1 MISTGTEAPDFT
13 LQDHH
18 GNAVSLQDYR
28 GSYVVLIFYP
38 GDNTLVCTRQLCNYR
53 DNWEE
58 FQQRNIMLLG
68 INPAPVEMHKEFANK
83 YNFPFPLLA
92 DTDRSVGKLYGAI
105 GFLGIT
111 KRAYV
116 LIDPAGKILYSEKEL
131 TALTRKSTYKLL
143 AIFDAI
149 RTKEHV

>member
-1 MISTGTEAPDFT
+1 MISTGSEAPDFT

-18 GNAVSLQDYR
+18 GQAVSLQNYR
-28 GSYVVLIFYP
+28 GSYLMLIFYP

-58 FQQRNIMLLG
+58 FQRRKISLLG
-68 INPAPVEMHKEFANK
+68 INPAPVELHREFANK

-92 DTDRSVGKLYGAI
+92 DTDKSVGRRYGAI

-116 LIDPAGKILYSEKEL
+116 LIDPEGKILYSEQEL

-143 AIFDAI
+143 SIFDAI
-149 RTKEHV
+149 RTEQTV

>member
-13 LQDHH
+13 LQDQN
-18 GNAVSLQDYR
+18 GNPVNLREYR
-28 GSYVVLIFYP
+28 DSYVILIFYP
-38 GDNTLVCTRQLCNYR
+38 GDNTLICTKQLCNYR

-58 FQQRNIMLLG
+58 FQQRQIQLIG
-68 INPAPVEMHKEFANK
+68 INPAPVEMHREFANK

-92 DTDRSVGKLYGAI
+92 DTDRSVGRQYGAI

-116 LIDPAGKILYSEKEL
+116 LIDPQGNILYSEKEL
-131 TALTRKSTYKLL
+131 TSLTRKSTYKLL
-143 AIFDAI
+143 SIFDAI
-149 RTKEHV
+149 RIQEHA